1 MFIAALAPKW
11 PVWAERQRSNARKA
25 ATKLHLSAL
34 IEDITDKARTKEKS
48 KAAESSALYG
58 NKPEKD
64 RNNKK
69 DKDRKKDNKNTDKS
83 KDKPIYGPCPHC
95 SSTNSNHKHNSCFG
109 KKGNKEKR
117 KEWEEKKGR
126 KWKGFRTSTKEKE
139 SKVVND
145 EDDDSHFGLVAMP
158 SHLFNTN
165 PDSKTNGW
173 LTDTGATDHIT
184 YDMANFLDYTEMNNL
199 DMITTFNG
207 PVRPKGMGTVQLRV
221 PLTSG
226 KIKTIELLDCLYMPN
241 CPINLFSAKKLYN
254 AGGYIKDGRLWT
266 KTDKEICQ
274 IDKRLLIIEEKD
286 LPPTVTRIEGEGLI
300 TGTEDILIQTLQE
313 KRGDTESSNS

>member
-25 ATKLHLSAL
+25 ATKLYLSAL
-34 IEDITDKARTKEKS
+34 IEDITNEARTKEKS
-48 KAAESSALYG
+48 KAAGSSALYG

-64 RNNKK
+64 RKSSKK
-69 DKDRKKDNKNTDKS
+69 DKDRKKDDKNNTDKS

-109 KKGNKEKR
+109 KKGNEEKR
-117 KEWEEKKGR
+117 KEWEKKKGR
-126 KWKGFRTSTKEKE
+126 KWKGFYMSMKEKE

-145 EDDDSHFGLVAMP
+145 EDDDSYFGLVAMP

-199 DMITTFNG
+199 DMITIVNG
-207 PVRPKGMGTVQLRV
+207 LVRLKG
-221 PLTSG
+221 
-226 KIKTIELLDCLYMPN
+226 
-241 CPINLFSAKKLYN
+241 
-254 AGGYIKDGRLWT
+254 
-266 KTDKEICQ
+266 
-274 IDKRLLIIEEKD
+274 IDM
-286 LPPTVTRIEGEGLI
+286 V
-300 TGTEDILIQTLQE
+300 
-313 KRGDTESSNS
+313 